1 MRQSCDVASHS
12 GLDEA
17 AAVVFYNW
25 QEKGVAIYLA
35 GMDRQSVIATLQ
47 AHQAELQRRGVR
59 HAALFGSVARGDAR
73 PDSDIDIDLDED
85 ALTDLF
91 AYAGMKRY
99 IAGLFPGPVDV
110 VDRAALKP
118 WVSAASIADLV
129 YAF

>member
-1 MRQSCDVASHS
+1 
-12 GLDEA
+12 
-17 AAVVFYNW
+17 
-25 QEKGVAIYLA
+25 
-35 GMDRQSVIATLQ
+35 MDRQSVIATLQ
-47 AHQAELQRRGVR
+47 AHKAELQRRGVR

-73 PDSDIDIDLDED
+73 PDSDIDIAIDLDED
-85 ALTDLF
+85 ALPDLF

-118 WVSAASIADLV
+118 WVRGASIADLI